1 MTDGKINEKHTDSAI
16 STAYISN
23 NSYRKSSIII
33 GKNII
38 INMKEITGQSDISRE
53 SRQSIYI
60 GCQRDICPYYVSI
73 DGDVYTRRQ
82 SKGNEVPQ
90 TLETRGGVISHARST
105 SFRFF
110 DDISFFAS
118 CLHTHTHARAP
129 IYRSVGYATTKSY
142 QENNKK
148 KSFETE
154 IQYRSCALRLIF
166 IFFF

>member
-1 MTDGKINEKHTDSAI
+1 MSTFLQGSAVMTDGKINEKHTDSAI

-60 GCQRDICPYYVSI
+60 CCQRDICPYYVSI

-90 TLETRGGVISHARST
+90 TLETRGGVISH
-105 SFRFF
+105 
-110 DDISFFAS
+110 
-118 CLHTHTHARAP
+118 
-129 IYRSVGYATTKSY
+129 
-142 QENNKK
+142 
-148 KSFETE
+148 E
-154 IQYRSCALRLIF
+154 INFLPLL
-166 IFFF
+166 